1 MVNLLRR
8 TPSSC
13 FDAAVKILHVVRN
26 LEDQRAMSTVQAHVA
41 AGNDVTVLLMH
52 DAVLDCVR
60 PQGCKVLACR
70 DDVQARG
77 GRTNVE
83 TLGYQEMVGLV
94 FESDRL
100 ITW

>member
-1 MVNLLRR
+1 M
-8 TPSSC
+8 C
-13 FDAAVKILHVVRN
+13 FDAAVKILHIVRN

-52 DAVLDCVR
+52 DAVLGCVR
-60 PQGCKVLACR
+60 PQGCNVLACR

-77 GRTNVE
+77 GRTDAE
-83 TLGYQEMVGLV
+83 TLDYQEMVGLV
-94 FESDRL
+94 FESDRV